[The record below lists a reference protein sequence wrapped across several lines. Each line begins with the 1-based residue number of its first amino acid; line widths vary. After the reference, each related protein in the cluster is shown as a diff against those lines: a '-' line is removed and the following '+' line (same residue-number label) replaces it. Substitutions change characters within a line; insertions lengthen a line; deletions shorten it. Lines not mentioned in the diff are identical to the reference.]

1 MFLLNKFK
9 TFKAG
14 NGIIISRN
22 ELKKPESEIL
32 NNIIW
37 RKLQEIRFYQKV
49 TTIRTEFEY
58 RW

>member
-9 TFKAG
+9 TFKAE